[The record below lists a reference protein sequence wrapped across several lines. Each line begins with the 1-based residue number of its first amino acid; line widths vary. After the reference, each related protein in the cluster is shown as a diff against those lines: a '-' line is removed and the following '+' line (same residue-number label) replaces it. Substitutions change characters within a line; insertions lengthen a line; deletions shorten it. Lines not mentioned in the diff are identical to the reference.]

1 MDIEKF
7 NPTITELNNI
17 VATAKTLTVTDF
29 EDAEQ
34 IAKVKDHRLLMRDTR
49 VSITKRGKELRE
61 EAVAFQ
67 KAVIT
72 KEKEL
77 IEIITPEEERLQGL
91 EDEAKRQKELKVR
104 MEQLPVRKEKIAG
117 LKLTNESVI
126 ATLTDEYILSFN
138 ADDFQG
144 LLNKL
149 LADKNE
155 ADRAEIEARERV
167 VREAEEKTKRDA
179 EIKEREENARQ
190 EEREKLEREQKMK
203 EIREEEAR
211 KAEIAKAEQAKKDE
225 EERKKRERMELERD
239 EKYQA
244 FLKEHGYSEEV
255 KADFVISKTG
265 NQIRIY
271 KLSGTLSLE

>member
-1 MDIEKF
+1 MDITQF
-7 NPTITELNNI
+7 NPTINELNNL
-17 VATAKTLTVTDF
+17 VAVAKTLTVTDF
-29 EDAEQ
+29 QDAEQ
-34 IAKVKDHRLLMRDTR
+34 VTKVKEHRLLIRDTR

-67 KAVIT
+67 KAVIE

-167 VREAEEKTKRDA
+167 VREAEEKTKREA
-179 EIKEREENARQ
+179 EMKEREENARQ